1 MRKTRKFFNDLL
13 KSRHVLI
20 VLVIICITLIL
31 ATFTRGN
38 SQGPLYTIAGT
49 VITPFQNGVNRVGNS
64 LLDWSSGFKNVQKLN
79 AENEER
85 RAKIDE
91 LTAQNTQLIQAQA
104 ELKRLED
111 LYELDQEY
119 PEYTKVAASVISK
132 DPGNWYSTFVINKG
146 TADGLAV
153 DMNVLAGSG
162 LIGIITETGENWSTV
177 RTIIDDASSISGMI
191 ASTSDTCV
199 VSGNLSMMDSGKI
212 EFSELKDRDEVVTEG
227 TAIVTSN
234 ISTKFLT
241 GLLIGYVAEIEEDS
255 NHLTKSGTLIPAADF
270 KNIREVLVIKEL
282 KQTKEMSN

>member
-1 MRKTRKFFNDLL
+1 MRRTRKFFNDLL
-13 KSRHVLI
+13 KSRHFLI
-20 VLVIICITLIL
+20 VLIIICLTLIL
-31 ATFTRGN
+31 ATFTREN

-49 VITPFQNGVNRVGNS
+49 VITPFQNGVNRVGDALMN
-64 LLDWSSGFKNVQKLN
+64 WASGFKNVQKLN
-79 AENEER
+79 TENEEL

-91 LTAQNTQLIQAQA
+91 LTAQNNQLIQAQA

-146 TADGLAV
+146 KADGLAV

-177 RTIIDDASSISGMI
+177 RTIIDDASSISGMV

-199 VSGNLSMMDSGKI
+199 VSGNLSMMNSGKI

-234 ISTKFLT
+234 ISTKYLT
-241 GLLIGYVAEIEEDS
+241 GLLIGYVAEVAEDS

-282 KQTKEMSN
+282 KQTKEMHN

>member
-1 MRKTRKFFNDLL
+1 MRRTRKFFNDLL
-13 KSRHVLI
+13 KSRHFLI
-20 VLVIICITLIL
+20 VLIIICLTLIL
-31 ATFTRGN
+31 ATFTREN

-49 VITPFQNGVNRVGNS
+49 VITPFQNGVNRVGDALMN
-64 LLDWSSGFKNVQKLN
+64 WASGFKNVQKLN
-79 AENEER
+79 TENEEL
-85 RAKIDE
+85 RAKIEE
-91 LTAQNTQLIQAQA
+91 LTAQNNQLIQAQA

-146 TADGLAV
+146 KADGLAV

-177 RTIIDDASSISGMI
+177 RTIIDDASSISGMV

-199 VSGNLSMMDSGKI
+199 VSGNLS
-212 EFSELKDRDEVVTEG
+212 LKDRDEVVTEG

-234 ISTKFLT
+234 ISTKYLT
-241 GLLIGYVAEIEEDS
+241 GLLIGYVAEVAEDS

-282 KQTKEMSN
+282 KQTKEMPN

>member
-1 MRKTRKFFNDLL
+1 MRRTRKIFNDLL
-13 KSRHVLI
+13 KSRHFLI
-20 VLVIICITLIL
+20 VLVIICLTLIL
-31 ATFTRGN
+31 ATFTREN
-38 SQGPLYTIAGT
+38 SQGPLYTVAGT
-49 VITPFQNGVNRVGNS
+49 IITPFQNGVNRVGDALMN
-64 LLDWSSGFKNVQKLN
+64 WASGFRNVQKLN
-79 AENEER
+79 SENEEL

-91 LTAQNTQLIQAQA
+91 LTAQNNQLIQAQA

-177 RTIIDDASSISGMI
+177 RTIIDDASSISGMV

-227 TAIVTSN
+227 TTIVTSN
-234 ISTKFLT
+234 ISTKYLT
-241 GLLIGYVAEIEEDS
+241 GLLIGYVAEVAEDS

-282 KQTKEMSN
+282 KQTKEMPK

>member
-13 KSRHVLI
+13 KSRHFLI
-20 VLVIICITLIL
+20 VLVIICLALIL
-31 ATFTRGN
+31 ATFTRDN
-38 SQGPLYTIAGT
+38 SQGPLYTIAGS
-49 VITPFQNGVNRVGNS
+49 VITPFQNGVNRVGDALMN
-64 LLDWSSGFKNVQKLN
+64 WASGFKNVQKLN
-79 AENEER
+79 TENQEL

-91 LTAQNTQLIQAQA
+91 LTAQNNQLIQAQA
-104 ELKRLED
+104 ELKRLEE

-177 RTIIDDASSISGMI
+177 RTIIDDASSISGMV

-227 TAIVTSN
+227 TTIVTSN
-234 ISTKFLT
+234 ISTKYLT
-241 GLLIGYVAEIEEDS
+241 GLLIGYVAEVAEDS

-282 KQTKEMSN
+282 KQTKEMPN

>member
-1 MRKTRKFFNDLL
+1 MRRTRKFFNDLL
-13 KSRHVLI
+13 KSRHFLI
-20 VLVIICITLIL
+20 VLIIICLTLIL
-31 ATFTRGN
+31 ATFTREN

-49 VITPFQNGVNRVGNS
+49 VITPFQNGVNRVGDALMN
-64 LLDWSSGFKNVQKLN
+64 WASGFKNVQKLN
-79 AENEER
+79 TENEEL

-91 LTAQNTQLIQAQA
+91 LTAQNNQLIQVQA
-104 ELKRLED
+104 ELKRLEG

-177 RTIIDDASSISGMI
+177 RTIIDDASSISGMV

-234 ISTKFLT
+234 ISTKYLT
-241 GLLIGYVAEIEEDS
+241 GLLIGYVAEVAEDS

-282 KQTKEMSN
+282 KQTKEMPN

>member
-79 AENEER
+79 AENEEL

-177 RTIIDDASSISGMI
+177 RTIIDDTSSISGMI

>member
-13 KSRHVLI
+13 KSRHFLI
-20 VLVIICITLIL
+20 VLVIICLTLIL
-31 ATFTRGN
+31 ATFTREN
-38 SQGPLYTIAGT
+38 SQGPLYTIAGS
-49 VITPFQNGVNRVGNS
+49 VITPFQNGVNRVGDALMN
-64 LLDWSSGFKNVQKLN
+64 WASGFKNVQKLN
-79 AENEER
+79 TENEEL

-91 LTAQNTQLIQAQA
+91 LTAQNNQLIQAQA

-177 RTIIDDASSISGMI
+177 RTIIDDASSISGMV

-227 TAIVTSN
+227 TTIVTSN
-234 ISTKFLT
+234 ISTKYLT
-241 GLLIGYVAEIEEDS
+241 GLLIGYVAEVAEDS

>member
-1 MRKTRKFFNDLL
+1 MRRTRKFFNDLL
-13 KSRHVLI
+13 KSRHFLI
-20 VLVIICITLIL
+20 VLIIICLTLIL
-31 ATFTRGN
+31 ATFTREN

-49 VITPFQNGVNRVGNS
+49 VITPFQNGVNRVGDALMN
-64 LLDWSSGFKNVQKLN
+64 WASGFKNVQKLN
-79 AENEER
+79 TENEEL
-85 RAKIDE
+85 RAKIEE
-91 LTAQNTQLIQAQA
+91 LTAQNNQLIQAQA

-146 TADGLAV
+146 KADGLAV

-177 RTIIDDASSISGMI
+177 RTIIDDASSISGMV

-234 ISTKFLT
+234 ISTKYLT
-241 GLLIGYVAEIEEDS
+241 GLLIGYVAEVAEDS

-282 KQTKEMSN
+282 KQTKEMHN

>member
-79 AENEER
+79 AENEEL

-177 RTIIDDASSISGMI
+177 RTIIDDTSSISGMI

-234 ISTKFLT
+234 ISTKYLT
-241 GLLIGYVAEIEEDS
+241 GLLIGYVAEIKEDS

-282 KQTKEMSN
+282 KQTKEMPN

>member
-79 AENEER
+79 AENEEL

-227 TAIVTSN
+227 TVIVTSN
-234 ISTKFLT
+234 ISTKYLT
-241 GLLIGYVAEIEEDS
+241 GLLIGYVAEIKEDS

>member
-31 ATFTRGN
+31 ATFTREN

-79 AENEER
+79 AENEEL

-177 RTIIDDASSISGMI
+177 RTIIDDTSSISGMI

>member
-13 KSRHVLI
+13 KSRHFLI
-20 VLVIICITLIL
+20 VLVIICLTLIL
-31 ATFTRGN
+31 ATFTREN
-38 SQGPLYTIAGT
+38 SQGPLYTIAGA
-49 VITPFQNGVNRVGNS
+49 VITPFQNGVNRVGDALMN
-64 LLDWSSGFKNVQKLN
+64 WASGFKNVQKLN
-79 AENEER
+79 TENEEL

-91 LTAQNTQLIQAQA
+91 LTAQNNQLIQAQA

-177 RTIIDDASSISGMI
+177 RTIIDDASSISGMV

-227 TAIVTSN
+227 TTIVTSN
-234 ISTKFLT
+234 ISTKYLT
-241 GLLIGYVAEIEEDS
+241 GLLIGYVAEVAEDS

-282 KQTKEMSN
+282 KQTKEMPK

>member
-1 MRKTRKFFNDLL
+1 MRRTRKIFNDLL
-13 KSRHVLI
+13 KSRHFLI
-20 VLVIICITLIL
+20 VLIIICLTLIL
-31 ATFTRGN
+31 ATFTREN

-49 VITPFQNGVNRVGNS
+49 VITPFQNGVNRVGDALMN
-64 LLDWSSGFKNVQKLN
+64 WASGFKNVQKLN
-79 AENEER
+79 AENKEL

-91 LTAQNTQLIQAQA
+91 LTAQNNQLVQAQA

-177 RTIIDDASSISGMI
+177 RTIIDDASSISGMV

-199 VSGNLSMMDSGKI
+199 VSGNLSMMGSGKI

-234 ISTKFLT
+234 ISTKYLT
-241 GLLIGYVAEIEEDS
+241 GLLIGYVAEVAEDS

-282 KQTKEMSN
+282 KQTKEMHN

>member
-64 LLDWSSGFKNVQKLN
+64 LLDWSSGFKHVQKLN
-79 AENEER
+79 AENEEL

-177 RTIIDDASSISGMI
+177 RTIIDDTSSISGMI

>member
-79 AENEER
+79 AENEEL

>member
-1 MRKTRKFFNDLL
+1 MRKTRKFFNDFL

-79 AENEER
+79 AENEEL

-234 ISTKFLT
+234 ISTKYLT
-241 GLLIGYVAEIEEDS
+241 GLLIGYVAEIKEDS

>member
-79 AENEER
+79 AENEEL

-234 ISTKFLT
+234 ISTKYLT

>member
-1 MRKTRKFFNDLL
+1 MRRTRKIFNDLL
-13 KSRHVLI
+13 KSRHFLI
-20 VLVIICITLIL
+20 VLIIICLTLIL
-31 ATFTRGN
+31 ATFTREN

-49 VITPFQNGVNRVGNS
+49 VITPFQNGVNRVGDALMN
-64 LLDWSSGFKNVQKLN
+64 WASGFKNVQKLN
-79 AENEER
+79 TENEEL
-85 RAKIDE
+85 RAKIEE
-91 LTAQNTQLIQAQA
+91 LTAQNNQLIQAQA

-146 TADGLAV
+146 KADGLAV

-177 RTIIDDASSISGMI
+177 RTIIDDASSISGMV

-234 ISTKFLT
+234 ISTKYLT
-241 GLLIGYVAEIEEDS
+241 GLLIGYVAEVAEDS

-282 KQTKEMSN
+282 KQTKEMHN

>member
-79 AENEER
+79 AENEEL

-177 RTIIDDASSISGMI
+177 RTIIDDTSSISGMI

-234 ISTKFLT
+234 ISTKYLT
-241 GLLIGYVAEIEEDS
+241 GLLIGYVAEIKEDS

>member
-79 AENEER
+79 AENEEL

-162 LIGIITETGENWSTV
+162 LIGIITETAENWSTV
-177 RTIIDDASSISGMI
+177 RTIIDDTSGISGMI

-234 ISTKFLT
+234 ISTKYLT
-241 GLLIGYVAEIEEDS
+241 GLLIGYVAEIKEDS

>member
-1 MRKTRKFFNDLL
+1 MRRTRKFFNDLL
-13 KSRHVLI
+13 KSRHFLI
-20 VLVIICITLIL
+20 VLIIICLTLIL
-31 ATFTRGN
+31 ATFTREN

-49 VITPFQNGVNRVGNS
+49 VITPFQNGVNRVGDALMN
-64 LLDWSSGFKNVQKLN
+64 WASGFKNVQKLN
-79 AENEER
+79 TENEEL

-91 LTAQNTQLIQAQA
+91 LTAQNNQLIQAQA

-146 TADGLAV
+146 NADGLAV

-177 RTIIDDASSISGMI
+177 RTIIDDASSISGMV

-234 ISTKFLT
+234 ISTKYLT
-241 GLLIGYVAEIEEDS
+241 GLLIGYVAEVAEDS

-282 KQTKEMSN
+282 KQTKEMPN

>member
-1 MRKTRKFFNDLL
+1 MRRTRKIFNDLL
-13 KSRHVLI
+13 KSRHFLI
-20 VLVIICITLIL
+20 VLIIICLTLIL
-31 ATFTRGN
+31 ATFTREN

-49 VITPFQNGVNRVGNS
+49 VITPFQNGVNRVGDALMN
-64 LLDWSSGFKNVQKLN
+64 WASGFKNVQKLN
-79 AENEER
+79 TENEEL

-91 LTAQNTQLIQAQA
+91 LTAQNNQLIQAQA

-132 DPGNWYSTFVINKG
+132 DPGNWYSTFIINKG

-177 RTIIDDASSISGMI
+177 RTIIDDASSISGMV

-234 ISTKFLT
+234 ISTKYLT
-241 GLLIGYVAEIEEDS
+241 GLLIGYVAEVAEDS

-282 KQTKEMSN
+282 KQTKEMHN